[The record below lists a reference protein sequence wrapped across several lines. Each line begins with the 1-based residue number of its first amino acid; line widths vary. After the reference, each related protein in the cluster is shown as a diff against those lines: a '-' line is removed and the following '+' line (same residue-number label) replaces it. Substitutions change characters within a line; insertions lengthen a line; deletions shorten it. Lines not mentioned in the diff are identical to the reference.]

1 MEKTIKVNLRKDP
14 VSLLIGILFIIL
26 FLILISLSLTA
37 PLHQIGDSSTYYMQI
52 TSIAND
58 FDIQYQPIDI
68 RRAIT
73 NRFDDLPFGL
83 FLIKT
88 DEGNYFYGKEFSYA
102 FFAAPFFLLFGNNGI
117 LLFNAVMFWSMIFIG
132 YLYLS
137 KKGNS
142 RIISLV
148 TATVFFSLST
158 AFVYIFWIHAEIYNM
173 FLITLGIFFCT
184 LYFED
189 QQNEKYLMIAAF
201 ILGLA
206 TVAKLP
212 NCLLFL
218 PFLFYVLYNQPL
230 KRATRVF
237 FVFLFPLMLFYGFF
251 YFETGSMSFYG
262 GNRLQYIDQFPFMSG
277 FDSVYESGYPGFSI
291 EEGRISG
298 LIPPDVLTKSP
309 SNLFYYF
316 FGRFSGLTWY
326 YPLALFAL
334 FSFIIGIVYVKNP
347 KSKNNN
353 IISKFNENQIRYLV
367 LLGIILN
374 ILFYVIL
381 IGNNYFGG
389 GHALGNRYFY
399 IFPAFLFLIQKI
411 DLRVIIPFIL
421 IALFTVFPILLDPV
435 GNTIYPG
442 QHTFGLPYTVFP
454 VEYSQ
459 INNLPLWQHQYE
471 FPGCTIYDM
480 DGNSKKQGSA
490 IIQNGTS
497 TWLIKPKVVTDHLD
511 FIFEPEENNEV
522 RIFVES
528 GTSRRDAILNSDE
541 YTKITI
547 PLNQIAYRDNEY
559 QLYNVKINTS
569 SGAMIWPYVA
579 IPFVESNTTIRFNKG
594 GNADSYLFRGWSSP
608 EKNFRWTEGNDARF
622 SFNINSS
629 KSKYTFNLQFSPF
642 LVEKQLEHQRINIF
656 FNGHSIRNYTIS
668 SPGSQNVIFE
678 VDRSLLKEDIQT
690 LNFELPDA
698 SSPYDFGLSDDK
710 RKLGLAVQKLSIY

>member
-1 MEKTIKVNLRKDP
+1 VKSLEKTIKVNLRKDP

-316 FGRFSGLTWY
+316 FGKIFR
-326 YPLALFAL
+326 
-334 FSFIIGIVYVKNP
+334 IN
-347 KSKNNN
+347 
-353 IISKFNENQIRYLV
+353 LV
-367 LLGIILN
+367 LSVGIICI
-374 ILFYVIL
+374 ILVHHRDSICKKY
-381 IGNNYFGG
+381 
-389 GHALGNRYFY
+389 
-399 IFPAFLFLIQKI
+399 QK
-411 DLRVIIPFIL
+411 
-421 IALFTVFPILLDPV
+421 
-435 GNTIYPG
+435 
-442 QHTFGLPYTVFP
+442 
-454 VEYSQ
+454 
-459 INNLPLWQHQYE
+459 
-471 FPGCTIYDM
+471 
-480 DGNSKKQGSA
+480 
-490 IIQNGTS
+490 
-497 TWLIKPKVVTDHLD
+497 
-511 FIFEPEENNEV
+511 
-522 RIFVES
+522 
-528 GTSRRDAILNSDE
+528 
-541 YTKITI
+541 
-547 PLNQIAYRDNEY
+547 
-559 QLYNVKINTS
+559 VK
-569 SGAMIWPYVA
+569 
-579 IPFVESNTTIRFNKG
+579 TT
-594 GNADSYLFRGWSSP
+594 
-608 EKNFRWTEGNDARF
+608 T
-622 SFNINSS
+622 
-629 KSKYTFNLQFSPF
+629 
-642 LVEKQLEHQRINIF
+642 
-656 FNGHSIRNYTIS
+656 
-668 SPGSQNVIFE
+668 
-678 VDRSLLKEDIQT
+678 
-690 LNFELPDA
+690 
-698 SSPYDFGLSDDK
+698 
-710 RKLGLAVQKLSIY
+710 